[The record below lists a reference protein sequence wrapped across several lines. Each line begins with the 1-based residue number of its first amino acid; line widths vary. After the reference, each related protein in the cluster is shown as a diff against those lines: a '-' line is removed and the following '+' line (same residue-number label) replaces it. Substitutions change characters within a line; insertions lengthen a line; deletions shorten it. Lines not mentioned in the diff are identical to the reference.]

1 MNAVA
6 RRNAFEAASTKNV
19 NIGSWRPSLR
29 SIDAEVLRDAPTVRA
44 RARDLV
50 RNNPTAR
57 QAVRISRQG
66 TIGAHLRLVLN
77 PDYKFLGID
86 HADGVM
92 WARTVE
98 RVWEQYA
105 HGPSCWLDAGRRFS
119 FTELMG
125 LAHDQDFIDGEC
137 LVACEWDQNRPWNTC
152 FQVVDVDR
160 LSNPF
165 GRPETTTL
173 KGGVELDQFSAP
185 VGYHIRQAHP
195 ADIAVIGSR
204 PYVWDLVPRETPW
217 FRPIMM
223 HSFDPIRAGQTRGIS
238 EFASVIH
245 ALKLGKE
252 YAEQELSNATVRAG
266 FVAVLTSALNANEAM
281 ASLAEGWMAGR
292 EGEEGESLNPIAEM
306 AFDALKQT
314 VGYYNELDLSVAG
327 QKIPK
332 LSPGDDLKFLG
343 NNTPGSNYAD
353 YVMAQIRNVAAGLGV
368 DPTGLSQ
375 DYSQTSYSSAKMSY
389 ANNGRGYE
397 IRRARLTRMIGMPI
411 VAGWMEEAVQ
421 ADRIPMPKGMS
432 KADYYEARDAL
443 VRGSF
448 ITAGKPI
455 IEPLKERQ
463 AQQLGINMGVETLQS
478 VCSDEGL
485 VAEEQLEQLARENQM
500 REELGLIPVGV
511 PPPPEDEPPADDPPP
526 DKKNDEKKDE
536 KGAQMSAGKTRR
548 KRSR

>member
-1 MNAVA
+1 
-6 RRNAFEAASTKNV
+6 
-19 NIGSWRPSLR
+19 
-29 SIDAEVLRDAPTVRA
+29 
-44 RARDLV
+44 
-50 RNNPTAR
+50 
-57 QAVRISRQG
+57 
-66 TIGAHLRLVLN
+66 
-77 PDYKFLGID
+77 
-86 HADGVM
+86 
-92 WARTVE
+92 
-98 RVWEQYA
+98 
-105 HGPSCWLDAGRRFS
+105 
-119 FTELMG
+119 
-125 LAHDQDFIDGEC
+125 
-137 LVACEWDQNRPWNTC
+137 
-152 FQVVDVDR
+152 
-160 LSNPF
+160 
-165 GRPETTTL
+165 
-173 KGGVELDQFSAP
+173 
-185 VGYHIRQAHP
+185 
-195 ADIAVIGSR
+195 
-204 PYVWDLVPRETPW
+204 
-217 FRPIMM
+217 MM